1 MAEDEVARVWSLI
14 ENISVAMVVTHAGV
28 QAMRARP
35 MAARAGRTD
44 NVIYFLTDAGAVKDD
59 EIRRDGNVCLAFV
72 AASKQ
77 KYLSVTG
84 RAEILNDRA
93 KIKQNWSVFDKAFWS
108 DADDPAIRLLKVQP
122 EQAEYWE
129 RAGAVATTIKMIAA
143 QVTGG
148 RPSLGSNEKVD
159 LGGLRRSNSS

>member
-14 ENISVAMVVTHAGV
+14 EDISIAMVVTHADGR
-28 QAMRARP
+28 AMRARP
-35 MAARAGRTD
+35 MAARVDRAD
-44 NVIYFLTDAGAVKDD
+44 SAIYFLTDADTGKDE
-59 EIRRDGNVCLAFV
+59 EIRNNENICLAFV
-72 AASKQ
+72 DTNKQ

-84 RAEILNDRA
+84 RGEILNDRA

-108 DADDPAIRLLKVQP
+108 DADDPDIRLLKIQP

-129 RAGAVATTIKMIAA
+129 RAGAVATAVKMVAA
-143 QVTGG
+143 QLTGG

-159 LGGLRRSNSS
+159 LRRARR